1 MSQRKNLRQLLAMMT
16 LAIAG
21 TAGTAAMAAPGMMPL
36 GGHGMSRMLDEVK
49 ASPDQ
54 RAQIEQITQSARA
67 DLQAQ
72 HEAGRSLH
80 EQSLQLFAQPA
91 VDAAAAEA
99 LRQQMLAQ
107 HDRASQRTMQA
118 MLEISR
124 VLTPEQRQL
133 MSQKMA
139 VQMKQRGERM
149 PHAPGMHPQ
158 RHGQPAERKSS

>member
-21 TAGTAAMAAPGMMPL
+21 TAGAAAMAPPGMMPL
-36 GGHGMSRMLDEVK
+36 GGHGMSRMLDDVK
-49 ASPDQ
+49 ASPGQ
-54 RAQIEQITQSARA
+54 RAQIEQITQAARA
-67 DLQAQ
+67 DLKAQ
-72 HEAGRSLH
+72 HEAGRTLH

-107 HDRASQRTMQA
+107 HDRASQRTLQA

-124 VLTPEQRQL
+124 VLTPEQRQT

-139 VQMKQRGERM
+139 AQMKQRGEHM
-149 PHAPGMHPQ
+149 QHAPGMHHQ
-158 RHGQPAERKSS
+158 RQGQPSDRKSG